1 MFLPFLPLILAS
13 AGLTLF
19 SGELERTEP
28 WLNLPLAVNL
38 SLIILFSFILAQMP
52 QWLRQF
58 SKLKRFP
65 EVRKGSYSSTKF
77 SRPRILILI
86 GWLALVYGEHLDLRI
101 GHLFNN
107 ITEAESVS
115 FGVLLLLYWLADA
128 VAAIPVYQWNAHGL
142 EEKIKKSVLHLRL
155 QLPVLAL
162 IIIQTV
168 WFWITSKF
176 LLSFTSNWSLIFE
189 LLCSLILMVLVAPVV
204 FVKSWGAKAIENG
217 NDFEEIRKELEN
229 SRTPVTAILSWPDS
243 IMPYSTAGVIG
254 FVRGFRYLLISP
266 QLLKSLSATELRAVT
281 AHEAGHLRKQHLL
294 FYLLAFICLLEL
306 FAFAGSANLLLT
318 WTGVLEVSGM
328 LMGVASILSIILF
341 IRFGIGFLSQNFER
355 QADCHAFE
363 RHGISPISTALMKVS
378 LLNGINPEQDN
389 WHHYGIQQRIDF
401 LSICLKKPEMLQK
414 HHRRV
419 FRIKLVCAVLLVGL
433 LGANYM
439 LSSDTLKIKVLAWK
453 LEQSAD
459 NWQLKDA
466 PMLTKMGDLLYFQ
479 DQKTEAELWYRR
491 ALEMNPEESH
501 TLNNLAWLLTEKHNN
516 DKKRL
521 RESIELAQKATT
533 LKQAAFIWDTL
544 AEAYL
549 INGKYEAAADA
560 ARQALKLAKAKMGL
574 TGDTNPDYYREKL
587 ERITGQ

>member
-38 SLIILFSFILAQMP
+38 SLIILFSFLLAQMP
-52 QWLRQF
+52 QWLLQF
-58 SKLKRFP
+58 GKLKRFP

-77 SRPRILILI
+77 SRPRTLILI

-459 NWQLKDA
+459 IWQLKDA

-479 DQKTEAELWYRR
+479 DQKSEAELWYRR

-521 RESIELAQKATT
+521 RESIELAQKAST

>member
-38 SLIILFSFILAQMP
+38 SLIILLSFLLAQMP
-52 QWLRQF
+52 QWLWQF

-65 EVRKGSYSSTKF
+65 EVRKGSYSSTNF
-77 SRPRILILI
+77 SRPRTLILI

-107 ITEAESVS
+107 ITEAESRS
-115 FGVLLLLYWLADA
+115 FALLLLLYWIADA

-419 FRIKLVCAVLLVGL
+419 FRIKLGCAVLLFGL

-560 ARQALKLAKAKMGL
+560 ALQALKLAKAKIGL
-574 TGDTNPDYYREKL
+574 TGATNPDYYREKL

>member
-19 SGELERTEP
+19 SRELERTEP
-28 WLNLPLAVNL
+28 WLNLPLAVNM
-38 SLIILFSFILAQMP
+38 SLIILFSFLLAQMP

-58 SKLKRFP
+58 SKFKQFP

-77 SRPRILILI
+77 SRPRTLILI
-86 GWLALVYGEHLDLRI
+86 VWLALVYGEHLDLRI

-217 NDFEEIRKELEN
+217 NDFEEIHKELEN

-419 FRIKLVCAVLLVGL
+419 FRIKSVCAVLLVGL
-433 LGANYM
+433 LGVNYM

-491 ALEMNPEESH
+491 ALEMNPEEPH

-521 RESIELAQKATT
+521 RESIELAQKAST

-560 ARQALKLAKAKMGL
+560 ARQALKLAKAKIGL
-574 TGDTNPDYYREKL
+574 TRDTNPDYYREKL

>member
-38 SLIILFSFILAQMP
+38 SLIILLSFLLAQMP
-52 QWLRQF
+52 QWLWQF

-77 SRPRILILI
+77 SRPRTLILI

-107 ITEAESVS
+107 ITDAESVS

-243 IMPYSTAGVIG
+243 IMPFSTAGVIG

-419 FRIKLVCAVLLVGL
+419 IRIKLGCAVLLFGL

-459 NWQLKDA
+459 IWQLKDA

-521 RESIELAQKATT
+521 RESIELAQKAST

-560 ARQALKLAKAKMGL
+560 ARQALKLAKAKVGL
-574 TGDTNPDYYREKL
+574 TRDTNLDYYRERL

>member
-38 SLIILFSFILAQMP
+38 SLIILFSFLLAQMP

-77 SRPRILILI
+77 SRPRTLILI

-115 FGVLLLLYWLADA
+115 FGLLLLLYWLADA

-419 FRIKLVCAVLLVGL
+419 FRIKLVCVLLLVGL

-491 ALEMNPEESH
+491 ALEMNPEEPH

-521 RESIELAQKATT
+521 RESIELAQKAST

-549 INGKYEAAADA
+549 INGKYEAAAGA
-560 ARQALKLAKAKMGL
+560 ARQAMKLAKAKVGL
-574 TGDTNPDYYREKL
+574 TRDTNLDYYREKL

>member
-38 SLIILFSFILAQMP
+38 SLIILFSFLLAQMP

-77 SRPRILILI
+77 SRPRTLILI

-433 LGANYM
+433 LGVNYM

-491 ALEMNPEESH
+491 ALEMNTEEPH

-521 RESIELAQKATT
+521 RESIELAQKAST

>member
-38 SLIILFSFILAQMP
+38 SLIILFSFLLAQMP

-77 SRPRILILI
+77 SRPRTLILI
-86 GWLALVYGEHLDLRI
+86 VWLAFVYGEHLDLRI

-419 FRIKLVCAVLLVGL
+419 FQIKLVCAVLLVGL

-491 ALEMNPEESH
+491 ALEMNPEEPH

-560 ARQALKLAKAKMGL
+560 ARQALKLAKAKVGL

>member
-19 SGELERTEP
+19 SRELERTEP
-28 WLNLPLAVNL
+28 WLNLPLAVNM
-38 SLIILFSFILAQMP
+38 SLIILFSFLLAQMP

-77 SRPRILILI
+77 SRPRTLILI

-521 RESIELAQKATT
+521 RESLELAQKAST

-560 ARQALKLAKAKMGL
+560 ARQALKLAKAKIGL
-574 TGDTNPDYYREKL
+574 TRDTNPDYYREKL

>member
-28 WLNLPLAVNL
+28 WLNLPLAVNM
-38 SLIILFSFILAQMP
+38 SLIILFSFLLAQMP

-65 EVRKGSYSSTKF
+65 EVRKESYSSTKF
-77 SRPRILILI
+77 SRPRTLILI
-86 GWLALVYGEHLDLRI
+86 VWLAFVYGEHLDLRI

-459 NWQLKDA
+459 IWQLKDA

-491 ALEMNPEESH
+491 ALEMNPEEPH

-521 RESIELAQKATT
+521 RESIELAQKAST

>member
-28 WLNLPLAVNL
+28 WLNLPLAVNM
-38 SLIILFSFILAQMP
+38 SLIILFSFLLAQMP

-58 SKLKRFP
+58 SKFKQFP

-77 SRPRILILI
+77 SRPRTLILI

-217 NDFEEIRKELEN
+217 NDFEEIHKELEN

-433 LGANYM
+433 LGVNYM

-491 ALEMNPEESH
+491 ALEMNTEEPH

-521 RESIELAQKATT
+521 RESIELAQKAST

-560 ARQALKLAKAKMGL
+560 ARQALKLAKAKIGL

>member
-38 SLIILFSFILAQMP
+38 SLIILFSFLLAQMP

-58 SKLKRFP
+58 SKFKRFP

-77 SRPRILILI
+77 SRPRTLILI

-115 FGVLLLLYWLADA
+115 FGVLLLFYWLADA

-217 NDFEEIRKELEN
+217 NDFEEIHKELEN

-419 FRIKLVCAVLLVGL
+419 IRIKLGCAVLLFGL

-459 NWQLKDA
+459 IWQLKDA

-479 DQKTEAELWYRR
+479 DQKSEAELWYRR

-521 RESIELAQKATT
+521 RESIELAQKAST

-549 INGKYEAAADA
+549 INGKYEAATDA
-560 ARQALKLAKAKMGL
+560 ARQALKLAKAKVGL
-574 TGDTNPDYYREKL
+574 TRDTNLDYYREKL

>member
-38 SLIILFSFILAQMP
+38 SLIILFSFLLAQMP

-77 SRPRILILI
+77 SRPRTLILI

-115 FGVLLLLYWLADA
+115 FGLLLLLYWLADA

-459 NWQLKDA
+459 IWQLKDA

-491 ALEMNPEESH
+491 ALEMNPEEPH

-521 RESIELAQKATT
+521 RESIELAQKAST

-560 ARQALKLAKAKMGL
+560 ARQALKLAKAKIGL

-587 ERITGQ
+587 ERIMGQ

>member
-38 SLIILFSFILAQMP
+38 SLIILFSFLLAQMP

-479 DQKTEAELWYRR
+479 DQKTEAELWYRL
-491 ALEMNPEESH
+491 ALEMNTEEPH

-521 RESIELAQKATT
+521 RESLELAQKAST

>member
-38 SLIILFSFILAQMP
+38 SLIILFSFLLAQMP
-52 QWLRQF
+52 QWPRQF

-77 SRPRILILI
+77 SRPRTLILI

-243 IMPYSTAGVIG
+243 IMPFSTAGVIG

-521 RESIELAQKATT
+521 RESIELAQKAST

-549 INGKYEAAADA
+549 INGKYEAATDA
-560 ARQALKLAKAKMGL
+560 ARQALKLAKAKVGL
-574 TGDTNPDYYREKL
+574 TRDTNLDYYREKL

>member
-19 SGELERTEP
+19 SRELERTEP
-28 WLNLPLAVNL
+28 WLNLPLAVNM
-38 SLIILFSFILAQMP
+38 SLIILFSFLLAQMP

-58 SKLKRFP
+58 SKFKQFP

-77 SRPRILILI
+77 SRPRTLILI
-86 GWLALVYGEHLDLRI
+86 VWLALVYGEHLDLRI

-189 LLCSLILMVLVAPVV
+189 LLFSLILMVLVAPVV

-328 LMGVASILSIILF
+328 LMGVASLAIIGGHLKLLDSAIFYQLVGGNVHQLEFEGEFQARLVENGYNRLPVFVVEGSIRNTFNESDQIKKIQLKAFAFDADQQLIANHFTYAGTVLSDEQLESLSPMHIKAL
-341 IRFGIGFLSQNFER
+341 RHSSEFGIQ
-355 QADCHAFE
+355 D
-363 RHGISPISTALMKVS
+363 STALTNDKND
-378 LLNGINPEQDN
+378 LLN
-389 WHHYGIQQRIDF
+389 
-401 LSICLKKPEMLQK
+401 
-414 HHRRV
+414 
-419 FRIKLVCAVLLVGL
+419 
-433 LGANYM
+433 
-439 LSSDTLKIKVLAWK
+439 
-453 LEQSAD
+453 
-459 NWQLKDA
+459 
-466 PMLTKMGDLLYFQ
+466 
-479 DQKTEAELWYRR
+479 
-491 ALEMNPEESH
+491 
-501 TLNNLAWLLTEKHNN
+501 
-516 DKKRL
+516 
-521 RESIELAQKATT
+521 TT
-533 LKQAAFIWDTL
+533 LPQAPLIPFQVVFIKSVATIKKTSL
-544 AEAYL
+544 QIVSYVRNNKIVYVHAPNL
-549 INGKYEAAADA
+549 
-560 ARQALKLAKAKMGL
+560 
-574 TGDTNPDYYREKL
+574 
-587 ERITGQ
+587 

>member
-19 SGELERTEP
+19 AGELERTEP

-38 SLIILFSFILAQMP
+38 SLIILFGFLLAQMP
-52 QWLRQF
+52 QWLRKF

-65 EVRKGSYSSTKF
+65 EVRTGSYSSTKF
-77 SRPRILILI
+77 SRPRTLILI

-419 FRIKLVCAVLLVGL
+419 FRIKLGCAVLLFGL

-521 RESIELAQKATT
+521 RESLELAQKAST
-533 LKQAAFIWDTL
+533 LKPAAFIWDTL

>member
-38 SLIILFSFILAQMP
+38 SLIILFSFLLAQMP
-52 QWLRQF
+52 QWLWQF

-77 SRPRILILI
+77 SRPRTLILI

-433 LGANYM
+433 LGVNYM

-453 LEQSAD
+453 LEQSVD

-491 ALEMNPEESH
+491 ALEMNPEEPH

-521 RESIELAQKATT
+521 RESIELAQKAST

-560 ARQALKLAKAKMGL
+560 ARQALKLAKAKIGL

>member
-19 SGELERTEP
+19 SGELERSEP

-38 SLIILFSFILAQMP
+38 SLIILLSFLLAQMP
-52 QWLRQF
+52 QWLWQF

-65 EVRKGSYSSTKF
+65 EVRKGSYSSTNF
-77 SRPRILILI
+77 SRPRTLILI

-107 ITEAESVS
+107 ITDAESVS
-115 FGVLLLLYWLADA
+115 FGVLLLFYWLADA

-243 IMPYSTAGVIG
+243 IMPFSTAGVIG

-459 NWQLKDA
+459 IWQLKDA

-479 DQKTEAELWYRR
+479 DQKTEAELWYRL

-521 RESIELAQKATT
+521 RESLELAQKAST

-560 ARQALKLAKAKMGL
+560 ARQALKLAKAKVGL
-574 TGDTNPDYYREKL
+574 TRDTNLDYYREKL

>member
-38 SLIILFSFILAQMP
+38 SLIILLSFLLAQMP
-52 QWLRQF
+52 QWLWQF

-65 EVRKGSYSSTKF
+65 EVRKGSYSSTNF
-77 SRPRILILI
+77 SRPRTLILI

-107 ITEAESVS
+107 ITDAESVS
-115 FGVLLLLYWLADA
+115 FGVLLLFYWLADA

-419 FRIKLVCAVLLVGL
+419 FRIKLGCAVLLFGL

-459 NWQLKDA
+459 IWQLKDA

-521 RESIELAQKATT
+521 RESIELAQKAST

-574 TGDTNPDYYREKL
+574 TGDTNPDYYRKKL

>member
-13 AGLTLF
+13 AGLTFF

-28 WLNLPLAVNL
+28 WLNLPLAVSL
-38 SLIILFSFILAQMP
+38 SLIILFSFLLAQIP

-58 SKLKRFP
+58 SKLKRFS
-65 EVRKGSYSSTKF
+65 EVRKGSYFSTKF
-77 SRPRILILI
+77 SRPRTLILI
-86 GWLALVYGEHLDLRI
+86 GWLALIYGEHLDLRI

-107 ITEAESVS
+107 ITDSESVS

-204 FVKSWGAKAIENG
+204 FVKSWGAKAIKNG

-419 FRIKLVCAVLLVGL
+419 FQIKLVCAVLLVGL

-439 LSSDTLKIKVLAWK
+439 LSSDILKIKVLAWK

-459 NWQLKDA
+459 IWQLKDA

-491 ALEMNPEESH
+491 ALEMNPEEPH

-521 RESIELAQKATT
+521 RESIELAQKAST

-560 ARQALKLAKAKMGL
+560 ARQALKLAKAKIGL

>member
-1 MFLPFLPLILAS
+1 MPFLPLILAS

-19 SGELERTEP
+19 SRELERTEP
-28 WLNLPLAVNL
+28 WLNLPLAVNM
-38 SLIILFSFILAQMP
+38 SLIILFSFLLAQMP
-52 QWLRQF
+52 QWFRQF

-65 EVRKGSYSSTKF
+65 EVRKESYSSTKF
-77 SRPRILILI
+77 SLQRALILI
-86 GWLALVYGEHLDLRI
+86 GWLAFVYGEHLDLRI

-107 ITEAESVS
+107 ITDAESVS

-419 FRIKLVCAVLLVGL
+419 FRIKLGCAVLLFGL

-459 NWQLKDA
+459 IWQLKDA

-521 RESIELAQKATT
+521 RESIELAQKAST

-549 INGKYEAAADA
+549 INGKYGAAADA
-560 ARQALKLAKAKMGL
+560 ARQALKLAEAKIGL
-574 TGDTNPDYYREKL
+574 TGDTNPDYYRKKL

>member
-38 SLIILFSFILAQMP
+38 SLIILFSFLLAQMP

-77 SRPRILILI
+77 SRPRTLILI

-107 ITEAESVS
+107 ITDAESVS
-115 FGVLLLLYWLADA
+115 FVLLLLLYWLADA

-491 ALEMNPEESH
+491 ALEMNPEEPH

-521 RESIELAQKATT
+521 RESIELAQKAST

-574 TGDTNPDYYREKL
+574 TRDTNPDYYREKL

>member
-38 SLIILFSFILAQMP
+38 SLIILFSFLLAQMP

-77 SRPRILILI
+77 SRPRTLILI
-86 GWLALVYGEHLDLRI
+86 VWLAFVYGEHLDLRI

-491 ALEMNPEESH
+491 ALEMNPEEPH

>member
-1 MFLPFLPLILAS
+1 MFLPFLPLIFAS

-19 SGELERTEP
+19 SRELERTEP

-38 SLIILFSFILAQMP
+38 SLIILLSFLLAQMP
-52 QWLRQF
+52 QWLWQF

-77 SRPRILILI
+77 SRPRTLILI

-107 ITEAESVS
+107 ITDAESVS
-115 FGVLLLLYWLADA
+115 FGVLLLFYWLADA

-243 IMPYSTAGVIG
+243 IMPFSTAGVIG

-419 FRIKLVCAVLLVGL
+419 FRIKLVCVLLLVGL

-459 NWQLKDA
+459 IWQLKDA

-521 RESIELAQKATT
+521 RESIELAQKASI

-549 INGKYEAAADA
+549 INGKYEAATDA
-560 ARQALKLAKAKMGL
+560 ARQALKLAKAKVGL
-574 TGDTNPDYYREKL
+574 TRDTNLDYYREKL

>member
-19 SGELERTEP
+19 AGELERTEP

-38 SLIILFSFILAQMP
+38 SLIILLSFLLAQMP
-52 QWLRQF
+52 QWLWQF

-77 SRPRILILI
+77 SRPRTLILI

-107 ITEAESVS
+107 ITDAESVS
-115 FGVLLLLYWLADA
+115 FGVLLLFYWLADA

-217 NDFEEIRKELEN
+217 NDFEEIHKELEN

-419 FRIKLVCAVLLVGL
+419 IRIKLGCAVLLFGL

-459 NWQLKDA
+459 IWQLKDA

-521 RESIELAQKATT
+521 RESIELAQKAST

-560 ARQALKLAKAKMGL
+560 ARQALKLAKAKVGL
-574 TGDTNPDYYREKL
+574 TRDTNLDYYREKL
-587 ERITGQ
+587 ERITGE

>member
-1 MFLPFLPLILAS
+1 
-13 AGLTLF
+13 
-19 SGELERTEP
+19 
-28 WLNLPLAVNL
+28 
-38 SLIILFSFILAQMP
+38 MP

-77 SRPRILILI
+77 SRPRTLILI

-459 NWQLKDA
+459 IWQLKDA

-521 RESIELAQKATT
+521 RESIELAQKASI

-560 ARQALKLAKAKMGL
+560 ARQALKLAKAKVGL
-574 TGDTNPDYYREKL
+574 TRDTNLDYYREKL

>member
-38 SLIILFSFILAQMP
+38 SLIILFSFLLAQMP
-52 QWLRQF
+52 QWLWQF

-65 EVRKGSYSSTKF
+65 EVRKGSYSSTNF
-77 SRPRILILI
+77 SRPRTLILI

-107 ITEAESVS
+107 ITDAESVS
-115 FGVLLLLYWLADA
+115 FGVLLLFYWLADA

-306 FAFAGSANLLLT
+306 FAFAVSANLLLT

-419 FRIKLVCAVLLVGL
+419 IRIKLGCAVLLFGL

-459 NWQLKDA
+459 IWQLKDA

-479 DQKTEAELWYRR
+479 DQKSEAELWYRR

-521 RESIELAQKATT
+521 RESIELAQKASI
-533 LKQAAFIWDTL
+533 LKQAAFIWVTL

-549 INGKYEAAADA
+549 INGKYEAASDA
-560 ARQALKLAKAKMGL
+560 ARKALKLAKAKVGL
-574 TGDTNPDYYREKL
+574 TRDTNLDYYREKL

>member
-38 SLIILFSFILAQMP
+38 SLIILFSFLLAQMP
-52 QWLRQF
+52 QWLWQF

-65 EVRKGSYSSTKF
+65 EVRKGSYSSTNF
-77 SRPRILILI
+77 SRPRTLILI

-107 ITEAESVS
+107 ITDAESVS
-115 FGVLLLLYWLADA
+115 FGVLLLFYWLADA

-243 IMPYSTAGVIG
+243 IMPFSTAGVIG

-419 FRIKLVCAVLLVGL
+419 IRIKLGCAVLLVGL

-459 NWQLKDA
+459 IWQLKDA

-521 RESIELAQKATT
+521 RESIELAQKAST

-560 ARQALKLAKAKMGL
+560 ARQALKLAKAKVGL
-574 TGDTNPDYYREKL
+574 TRDTNLDYYREKL

>member
-28 WLNLPLAVNL
+28 WLNLPLAVNM
-38 SLIILFSFILAQMP
+38 SLIILFSFLLAQMP

-77 SRPRILILI
+77 SRPRTLILI

-433 LGANYM
+433 LGVNYM

-491 ALEMNPEESH
+491 ALEMNPEEPH

-521 RESIELAQKATT
+521 RESIELAQKAST

>member
-38 SLIILFSFILAQMP
+38 SLIILFSFLLAQMP

-58 SKLKRFP
+58 SKLKRFS

-77 SRPRILILI
+77 SLPRTLILI

-419 FRIKLVCAVLLVGL
+419 FRIKLVCVVLLVGL

-491 ALEMNPEESH
+491 ALEMNPEEPH
-501 TLNNLAWLLTEKHNN
+501 TLNNLAWLLTENHNN

-521 RESIELAQKATT
+521 RESLELAQKAST

-587 ERITGQ
+587 ESIMGQ

>member
-38 SLIILFSFILAQMP
+38 SLIILLSFLLAQMP
-52 QWLRQF
+52 QWLWQF

-77 SRPRILILI
+77 SRPRTLILI

-491 ALEMNPEESH
+491 ALEMNPEEPH

-574 TGDTNPDYYREKL
+574 TRDTNPDYYREKL

>member
-38 SLIILFSFILAQMP
+38 SLIILFSFLLAQMP

-77 SRPRILILI
+77 SRPRTLILI

-243 IMPYSTAGVIG
+243 IIPYSTAGVIG

-439 LSSDTLKIKVLAWK
+439 LSSNTLKIKVLAWK

-521 RESIELAQKATT
+521 RESIELAQKAST

-560 ARQALKLAKAKMGL
+560 ARQALKLAKAKIGL

>member
-28 WLNLPLAVNL
+28 WLNLPLTMNL
-38 SLIILFSFILAQMP
+38 SLIILFSFLLAQIP

-77 SRPRILILI
+77 SRPRTLILI

-491 ALEMNPEESH
+491 ALEMNPEEPH

-521 RESIELAQKATT
+521 RESIELAQKAST

>member
-38 SLIILFSFILAQMP
+38 SLIILFSFLLAQMP

-77 SRPRILILI
+77 SRPRTLILI

-115 FGVLLLLYWLADA
+115 FGLLLLLYWLADA

-491 ALEMNPEESH
+491 ALEMNPEEPH

-521 RESIELAQKATT
+521 RESIELAQKAST

-560 ARQALKLAKAKMGL
+560 ARQALKFAKAKIGL

-587 ERITGQ
+587 ERIMGQ

>member
-1 MFLPFLPLILAS
+1 MFLPFLPLIFAS

-19 SGELERTEP
+19 SRELERTEP
-28 WLNLPLAVNL
+28 WLNLPLAVNM
-38 SLIILFSFILAQMP
+38 SLIILFSFLLAQMP

-77 SRPRILILI
+77 SRPRTLILI

-521 RESIELAQKATT
+521 RESIELAQKAST

-549 INGKYEAAADA
+549 INGKYEAATDA
-560 ARQALKLAKAKMGL
+560 ARQALKLAKAKVGL
-574 TGDTNPDYYREKL
+574 TRDTNLDYYREKL

>member
-38 SLIILFSFILAQMP
+38 SLIILFSFLLAQMP

-77 SRPRILILI
+77 SRPRTLILI

-419 FRIKLVCAVLLVGL
+419 FRIKLV
-433 LGANYM
+433 
-439 LSSDTLKIKVLAWK
+439 
-453 LEQSAD
+453 
-459 NWQLKDA
+459 WQLKDA

-479 DQKTEAELWYRR
+479 DQKTEAELWYRL
-491 ALEMNPEESH
+491 ALEMNTEEPH

-521 RESIELAQKATT
+521 RESLELAQKAST

-560 ARQALKLAKAKMGL
+560 ARQALKLAKAKIGL
-574 TGDTNPDYYREKL
+574 TGDTNPDYYRKKL

>member
-19 SGELERTEP
+19 AGELERTEP

-38 SLIILFSFILAQMP
+38 SLIILFSFLLPQMP

-58 SKLKRFP
+58 SKFKQFP

-77 SRPRILILI
+77 SRPRTLILI

-419 FRIKLVCAVLLVGL
+419 FRIKLGCAVLLFGL

-491 ALEMNPEESH
+491 ALEMNPEEPH